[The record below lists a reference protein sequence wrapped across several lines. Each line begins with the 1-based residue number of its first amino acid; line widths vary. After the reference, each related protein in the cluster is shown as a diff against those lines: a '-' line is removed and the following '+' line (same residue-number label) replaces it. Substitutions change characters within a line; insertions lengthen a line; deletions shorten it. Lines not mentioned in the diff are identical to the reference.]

1 MYDFDKLN
9 ATWKI
14 SGATQETIEALF
26 LDKLHRTHAEY
37 METPKEIIDLLLIK
51 RSSDAKAEQKRLKD
65 LKTKR
70 K

>member
-1 MYDFDKLN
+1 
-9 ATWKI
+9 
-14 SGATQETIEALF
+14 
-26 LDKLHRTHAEY
+26 

-51 RSSDAKAEQKRLKD
+51 RSSDAKAEQKKLKD